1 MPTEHPNQAM
11 QIGTQLAVF
20 LENRPGTLARVCEAM
35 AEAKI
40 NIYAISTSD
49 TVDHTV
55 LRMVVSDPRKALFL
69 LEERGTLAV
78 ENEVLL
84 VEGKNRPGALASI
97 ARRLGEAKI
106 NVDYCYCASG
116 PKTRNGLLVLRVSNA
131 KKALK
136 VLSESAH

>member
-1 MPTEHPNQAM
+1 M

-78 ENEVLL
+78 ESEVIL

-116 PKTRNGLLVLRVSNA
+116 PKSRNGLLVLRVSNA
-131 KKALK
+131 TKALK
-136 VLSESAH
+136 VLSKPAV

>member
-1 MPTEHPNQAM
+1 MPTKYPNPAM
-11 QIGTQLAVF
+11 HIGTQLAVF

-78 ENEVLL
+78 ESEVLL
-84 VEGKNRPGALASI
+84 LEGKNRPGALASI
-97 ARRLGEAKI
+97 ARRLGEAKL

-116 PKTRNGLLVLRVSNA
+116 PKNKRGLLVLRVQNA

-136 VLSESAH
+136 VLSKAAS